1 MRKRLRKAWESRAP
15 RDRRAIVLLTVILG
29 ASLYLWLITSA
40 GQARDQL
47 RSSVPVLR
55 LQVGNFEQQASE
67 YERLKIAPPIPQ
79 PPGDLHA
86 LLQTQVE
93 AAGIS
98 HALVRVDLLA
108 TDEIQVMFS
117 AVPFADWLDWVA
129 AVQLQQ
135 VRLGSGRIEALP
147 EPGKVIFTGVF
158 VRVRGE

>member
-15 RDRRAIVLLTVILG
+15 RDRRAIMLLTVILG
-29 ASLYLWLITSA
+29 ASLYLWLIASA
-40 GQARDQL
+40 DQARDQL

-55 LQVGNFEQQASE
+55 LQAGNFEQQASE
-67 YERLKIAPPIPQ
+67 YERLKIALPIPQ
-79 PPGDLHA
+79 PPEDLPVLIQA
-86 LLQTQVE
+86 QAD

-117 AVPFADWLDWVA
+117 AVPFADWLDWVG

-147 EPGKVIFTGVF
+147 ESGMVNVTAAF
-158 VRVRGE
+158 VRVTAE